1 MGVLTCRKYY
11 LSIEKKLSKELRA
24 VKFPGKKMQ
33 ILGSH
38 LNSKALKERETQ
50 MLSFVDG
57 CMSKEEVMR
66 LPETHDFLIQNP
78 VNVKYEV

>member
-1 MGVLTCRKYY
+1 MRRRKYY
-11 LSIEKKLSKELRA
+11 QSIEKKLPKELKA

-38 LNSKALKERETQ
+38 LNSKALKEREIQ
-50 MLSFVDG
+50 MANFVDS
-57 CMSKEEVMR
+57 CMSKDEVMR
-66 LPETHDFLIQNP
+66 LPETHAFLTRDP